1 MASAAQATQEAKHQD
16 VILKSS
22 GTCQA
27 VPEASVCE
35 TPLILADQYR
45 FTRMLGHGT
54 QAKVY
59 EAERLSD
66 GQKVAI
72 KALQIHSVQSWKAY
86 ELFRRESDVLS
97 GLNVQG
103 VAKFYASFEALEG
116 DMPAAYIVQEYIDGR
131 SLDAMLR
138 GGYRFSINQVF
149 DIAKKLIAILE
160 ALHHHDPVVIH
171 RDIKP
176 SNILMKPNSDGSFEV
191 YLIDFGAVANPKVQG
206 GGSTIAGTYG
216 YMPPEQLTGNPS
228 PASDI
233 YALGATLV
241 RILSGVE
248 LSEMQVLQFRL
259 MIDPHLRG
267 VPRPVVRVLHKML
280 EPVMGQRLCDYGMLG
295 KLFELFSKGEYDVL
309 QRPEFVF
316 EFGTARGEYR
326 SMKAWNTALKS
337 VTSYGE
343 SKNVDLWL
351 RLSEETPRKALPACY
366 RPIPHET
373 WRDLW
378 KHRIWF
384 FDFDRAQSIRKGH
397 TNMYAFFVIAIG
409 TVYISFINV
418 FDHMSGLMEVLMK
431 VLVIIIMA
439 VCVKLTFDIFAVL
452 ITFLTTLITLIFDWD
467 YLPKKWHYQDLKN
480 LMRKGIK
487 TIATVEKVAYISAPE
502 SFISEEMDDSFKKK
516 VMCCPLRAKFVIR
529 YKFDIDVYG
538 KKKTVHHDF
547 ETNQDVTQQFR
558 PGEAIPILYVAG
570 EGINGVYV
578 NSMPFPLPLCE
589 ARQETVSLMCC
600 SELENV

>member
-1 MASAAQATQEAKHQD
+1 MASAAQSTQEAKHQD
-16 VILKSS
+16 VILESS

-97 GLNVQG
+97 GLTVQG

-384 FDFDRAQSIRKGH
+384 FDFDKAQSIREGH

-409 TVYISFINV
+409 IVFILLAHLE
-418 FDHMSGLMEVLMK
+418 DMSGLMR

-452 ITFLTTLITLIFDWD
+452 ITLLSTLITLIFDWD
-467 YLPKKWHYQDLKN
+467 YLPKKWHYRDLKN

-502 SFISEEMDDSFKKK
+502 MFVSEEMDYSSKKK
-516 VMCCPLRAKFVIR
+516 VMCCPLRAEFVIR

-538 KKKTVHHDF
+538 EKRTVHHDF
-547 ETNQDVTQQFR
+547 KTNQDVTQQFR
-558 PGEAIPILYVAG
+558 PGEAIPILYFV
-570 EGINGVYV
+570 EGVKV
-578 NSMPFPLPLCE
+578 FSMPFPLPLCE
-589 ARQETVSLMCC
+589 ARRKTNSLFCFK
-600 SELENV
+600 LENV

>member
-1 MASAAQATQEAKHQD
+1 
-16 VILKSS
+16 
-22 GTCQA
+22 
-27 VPEASVCE
+27 
-35 TPLILADQYR
+35 
-45 FTRMLGHGT
+45 
-54 QAKVY
+54 
-59 EAERLSD
+59 
-66 GQKVAI
+66 
-72 KALQIHSVQSWKAY
+72 
-86 ELFRRESDVLS
+86 
-97 GLNVQG
+97 
-103 VAKFYASFEALEG
+103 
-116 DMPAAYIVQEYIDGR
+116 MPAAYIVQEYIDGR

-280 EPVMGQRLCDYGMLG
+280 EPVMDQRLCDYGMLG

-384 FDFDRAQSIRKGH
+384 FDFDRAQSIRKGQ
-397 TNMYAFFVIAIG
+397 TTMYAFFVIAIG
-409 TVYISFINV
+409 IVFILLGNLE
-418 FDHMSGLMEVLMK
+418 DMSGLMRVL
-431 VLVIIIMA
+431 LIIIIA

-452 ITFLTTLITLIFDWD
+452 ITLLSTLITLIFDWD
-467 YLPKKWHYQDLKN
+467 YLPKKWHYRDLKD

-502 SFISEEMDDSFKKK
+502 RFISEEMDDSFKKK
-516 VMCCPLRAKFVIR
+516 VMCCSLRAKFVIR

-558 PGEAIPILYVAG
+558 PGEAIPILYVDY
-570 EGINGVYV
+570 EGINKVYV
-578 NSMPFPLPLCE
+578 KSMPFPLPLCE

>member
-1 MASAAQATQEAKHQD
+1 MASAAQSTQEAKHQD
-16 VILKSS
+16 VILELS

-27 VPEASVCE
+27 VPEARVCE

-86 ELFRRESDVLS
+86 ELFKRESEVLS

-384 FDFDRAQSIRKGH
+384 FDFDKAQSIREGH

-409 TVYISFINV
+409 IVFISNINI
-418 FDHMSGLMEVLMK
+418 FDHMSGFMEVVMK
-431 VLVIIIMA
+431 VLMISGMV
-439 VCVKLTFDIFAVL
+439 VCVKLMFDILAA
-452 ITFLTTLITLIFDWD
+452 LITLISGRTFLSP
-467 YLPKKWHYQDLKN
+467 YYREAYRDLKN
-480 LMRKGIK
+480 LMRNGIK
-487 TIATVEKVAYISAPE
+487 TIATVEKVAYKSLTE
-502 SFISEEMDDSFKKK
+502 SRFIDTLDFSLNKH
-516 VMCCPLRAKFVIR
+516 VMYHLLPAKFVIR
-529 YKFDIDVYG
+529 YKFDIDVNG
-538 KKKTVHHDF
+538 KKITVHHDF
-547 ETNQDVTQQFR
+547 IANQDVTQQFR
-558 PGEAIPILYVAG
+558 PGEAIPILYFV
-570 EGINGVYV
+570 EGVKV
-578 NSMPFPLPLCE
+578 FSMPFPLPLCE
-589 ARQETVSLMCC
+589 ARRDIHLLSCWK
-600 SELENV
+600 LENV

>member
-16 VILKSS
+16 VILESS

-86 ELFRRESDVLS
+86 ELFKRESDVLS

-241 RILSGVE
+241 RLLSGVE

-259 MIDPHLRG
+259 VIDPHLRG

-316 EFGTARGEYR
+316 EFGTERGEYR

-351 RLSEETPRKALPACY
+351 RLSEEAPRKALPACY

-378 KHRIWF
+378 KHRLWF
-384 FDFDRAQSIRKGH
+384 IDFKKAQSIRHG
-397 TNMYAFFVIAIG
+397 TNVCAFCVIAAGIF
-409 TVYISFINV
+409 FILVTNL
-418 FDHMSGLMEVLMK
+418 FDHMSGLMK
-431 VLVIIIMA
+431 VLVIIIMV
-439 VCVKLTFDIFAVL
+439 VCVKLTFDILAAL
-452 ITFLTTLITLIFDWD
+452 ITLLSTLIFDGWD
-467 YLPKKWHYQDLKN
+467 CVNLWTYRDLKN
-480 LMRKGIK
+480 LMRNGIK
-487 TIATVEKVAYISAPE
+487 TIATVEKVAYKS
-502 SFISEEMDDSFKKK
+502 SSEMHVLEMTDFSLNKH
-516 VMCCPLRAKFVIR
+516 VMYHLLPAKFVIR
-529 YKFDIDVYG
+529 YKFDIDVNG
-538 KKKTVHHDF
+538 KKITVHHDF
-547 ETNQDVTQQFR
+547 IANQDVTQQFR
-558 PGEAIPILYVAG
+558 PGEAIPILYFVD
-570 EGINGVYV
+570 ELIDRVSV
-578 NSMPFPLPLCE
+578 VSMPFPIPLCE
-589 ARQETVSLMCC
+589 ARRNICLLFCWEF
-600 SELENV
+600 ENV

>member
-16 VILKSS
+16 VILESS

-86 ELFRRESDVLS
+86 ELFKRESDVLS

-103 VAKFYASFEALEG
+103 VAKFYASFEVLEG
-116 DMPAAYIVQEYIDGR
+116 DMPAVYIVQEYIDGR

-149 DIAKKLIAILE
+149 DIAKKLLAILE

-176 SNILMKPNSDGSFEV
+176 SNILMKSNSDGSFEV

-409 TVYISFINV
+409 IVFISNINI
-418 FDHMSGLMEVLMK
+418 FDHMSGFMEVVMK
-431 VLVIIIMA
+431 VMMISGMV

-452 ITFLTTLITLIFDWD
+452 ITLLSTLITLIFDWD
-467 YLPKKWHYQDLKN
+467 YLPKKWHYRDLKN

-502 SFISEEMDDSFKKK
+502 MFVSEEMDYSSKK
-516 VMCCPLRAKFVIR
+516 R
-529 YKFDIDVYG
+529 
-538 KKKTVHHDF
+538 
-547 ETNQDVTQQFR
+547 
-558 PGEAIPILYVAG
+558 
-570 EGINGVYV
+570 
-578 NSMPFPLPLCE
+578 LCVVLF
-589 ARQETVSLMCC
+589 ALSL
-600 SELENV
+600 

>member
-16 VILKSS
+16 VILESS

-86 ELFRRESDVLS
+86 ELFKRESEVLS

-409 TVYISFINV
+409 IVFILV
-418 FDHMSGLMEVLMK
+418 AHLEDMSGLMR

-452 ITFLTTLITLIFDWD
+452 ITLLSTLITLIFGWD
-467 YLPKKWHYQDLKN
+467 YLPKKWHYRDLKK

-502 SFISEEMDDSFKKK
+502 MFVSEEMDYSSKKK
-516 VMCCPLRAKFVIR
+516 VMCCPLRAEFVIR

-538 KKKTVHHDF
+538 EKRTVHHDF

-558 PGEAIPILYVAG
+558 PGEAIPILYFVD
-570 EGINGVYV
+570 ELIDRVSV
-578 NSMPFPLPLCE
+578 VSMPFPIPLCE
-589 ARQETVSLMCC
+589 ARRNICLLFCWEF
-600 SELENV
+600 ENV

>member
-16 VILKSS
+16 VILELS

-27 VPEASVCE
+27 VPEARVCE

-86 ELFRRESDVLS
+86 ELFKRESDVLS

-116 DMPAAYIVQEYIDGR
+116 DMPAAYIVQEYIVGR

-378 KHRIWF
+378 KHRLWF
-384 FDFDRAQSIRKGH
+384 IDFDKAQSIRHG
-397 TNMYAFFVIAIG
+397 TNVFAGFVIAAGI
-409 TVYISFINV
+409 VFILV
-418 FDHMSGLMEVLMK
+418 GDRFDHMSGLMKVLM
-431 VLVIIIMA
+431 IIIMV
-439 VCVKLTFDIFAVL
+439 VCVKLTFDILGA
-452 ITFLTTLITLIFDWD
+452 LITLIFGRDD
-467 YLPKKWHYQDLKN
+467 LSTGVGYKELKN
-480 LMRKGIK
+480 LMRNGIK
-487 TIATVEKVAYISAPE
+487 TIATVEKVAYKSPTELRVIDTTDFFLNKDVIYHISPAE
-502 SFISEEMDDSFKKK
+502 
-516 VMCCPLRAKFVIR
+516 FVIR
-529 YKFDIDVYG
+529 YKFDIDVNG
-538 KKKTVHHDF
+538 KKITMHNDF
-547 ETNQDVTQQFR
+547 IANQDVTQQFR
-558 PGEAIPILYVAG
+558 PGEAIPILYVVSVYVY
-570 EGINGVYV
+570 EGISINTVHV
-578 NSMPFPLPLCE
+578 ESMPFPLPLCE
-589 ARQETVSLMCC
+589 ARRGIHLLSCWK
-600 SELENV
+600 LENV

>member
-16 VILKSS
+16 VILESS

-72 KALQIHSVQSWKAY
+72 KALQIHSVQSWKEY

-103 VAKFYASFEALEG
+103 VAKFYASFEVLEG
-116 DMPAAYIVQEYIDGR
+116 DMPAVYIVQEYIDGR

-149 DIAKKLIAILE
+149 DIAKKLLAILE

-176 SNILMKPNSDGSFEV
+176 SNILMKSNSDGSFEV

-241 RILSGVE
+241 RLLSGVE

-259 MIDPHLRG
+259 VIDPHLRG

-378 KHRIWF
+378 KRRLWF
-384 FDFDRAQSIRKGH
+384 FDFDRAQSIRH
-397 TNMYAFFVIAIG
+397 ETNAVGYVVIAVGI
-409 TVYISFINV
+409 IFILVTNLFV
-418 FDHMSGLMEVLMK
+418 DMSGLMKVLMK

-439 VCVKLTFDIFAVL
+439 VCVKLTFEILAALIILIFG
-452 ITFLTTLITLIFDWD
+452 LITLIFDWD
-467 YLPKKWHYQDLKN
+467 YLPKKWHYRDLKN

-487 TIATVEKVAYISAPE
+487 TIATVEKVAYISAPKI
-502 SFISEEMDDSFKKK
+502 FVSEEMDYSSKKK
-516 VMCCPLRAKFVIR
+516 VMCCPLRAEFVIR

-538 KKKTVHHDF
+538 EKRTVHHDF
-547 ETNQDVTQQFR
+547 KTNQDVTQQFR
-558 PGEAIPILYVAG
+558 PGEAIPILYVAV
-570 EGINGVYV
+570 EGINKVYV
-578 NSMPFPLPLCE
+578 DSMPFPLPLCE
-589 ARQETVSLMCC
+589 ARQEIDSLMCC
-600 SELENV
+600 SVLENV